1 MYNGSR
7 VKLLNQAYYV
17 QKDAEYGILAKEL
30 IILVKTK
37 TVQNNVR
44 VLSMKRK
51 KERTGNN
58 HKRIK
63 HCKMLQLEN
72 LVSDYLFSFVLL
84 KQVNIYKCL

>member
-37 TVQNNVR
+37 NVQNNLR
-44 VLSMKRK
+44 VLSMKSKKRK
-51 KERTGNN
+51 DWKQSFN
-58 HKRIK
+58 KRIK
-63 HCKMLQLEN
+63 HSKMVKLEI
-72 LVSDYLFSFVLL
+72 LVSDFLLFFYFIETSKYL
-84 KQVNIYKCL
+84 